1 MVLSGALAPKT
12 RTYPVPR
19 FGSEIFLGLF
29 FRTTHCRIT
38 WACPLFCD
46 PDNILTERGTFDMQ
60 RAERN
65 PEKSSP
71 SFISISSAKNTSRSL
86 YDWLVGN
93 HGLREVLILGRK
105 KVNPLPLVFHTRA
118 FAETVFTGRKR
129 SRKIIDLVPSLS
141 PFFLCS
147 FLICLWKM
155 HLKCL
160 FSIRNCPRCIFSFL
174 IVLQTITFGRKCR
187 RTASQKRSIWR
198 MVEWLL
204 AWAVPETKYAHQSL
218 TEQKVLFTQKIP
230 FKIC

>member
-1 MVLSGALAPKT
+1 M
-12 RTYPVPR
+12 
-19 FGSEIFLGLF
+19 
-29 FRTTHCRIT
+29 
-38 WACPLFCD
+38 
-46 PDNILTERGTFDMQ
+46 
-60 RAERN
+60 
-65 PEKSSP
+65 
-71 SFISISSAKNTSRSL
+71 
-86 YDWLVGN
+86 
-93 HGLREVLILGRK
+93 
-105 KVNPLPLVFHTRA
+105 FHTRA

-218 TEQKVLFTQKIP
+218 TEQKVLFTQKNPFQNMLIIIARSPCVFSCLPPSPTFHYHAEMEMIP
-230 FKIC
+230 VFKKHRALNRWWPPRKLCFEMALNSGWKREQPRFRRVSAHIFTSPFAMFGDHTHASKELLLKLIMFSAPENSAKE